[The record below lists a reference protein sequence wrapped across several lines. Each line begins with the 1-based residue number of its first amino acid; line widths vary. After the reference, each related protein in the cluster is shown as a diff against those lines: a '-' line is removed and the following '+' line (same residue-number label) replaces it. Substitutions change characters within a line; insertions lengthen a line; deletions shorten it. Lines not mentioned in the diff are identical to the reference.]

1 MYSIKSI
8 NDGIQNCYDT
18 KEFVLLLDIELFR
31 SWCLQLPEAVL
42 EVSKQKEYYKIYNKT
57 FAMIDTNGIRL
68 KCSPQEYEVA
78 IQIPDIKPSKTYA
91 QYHWIHIY
99 DFRHL
104 YYEDF
109 HEYII
114 HSYET
119 IVSTLPEK
127 IQKSLLEKL
136 SHEIDSPWKD
146 MIGFFFND
154 FMEFFAP
161 EIARDIDWSKAPI
174 FLDKELSQIMKGAK
188 TGKRFVD
195 KLVQVFKNSGEERLV
210 LFHVEVQGQK
220 QSILPDRMHTY
231 SNRLE
236 DMYNMLVASFALL
249 ADDDPKWRPTT
260 YSREIWGTQKYFK
273 FPMIKLMDYLDRFQ
287 ELEVSDNPFAI
298 VVMAHLKMLETK
310 NDYEKRLH
318 WKIELT
324 KMLYARGYTDEKVY
338 ALFKF
343 IDWIMV
349 LPRQLATTY
358 QTTIYKIE
366 EEKKM
371 KYLTSI
377 ELIALKEGREEG
389 REEGKILGQIELLKK
404 IKSMKMLAKD
414 QYNQMMDSLTMQLKE
429 LSQSQISAQTARA

>member
-1 MYSIKSI
+1 MPKEELIHTKM
-8 NDGIQNCYDT
+8 IQRR
-18 KEFVLLLDIELFR
+18 FILLFDIELFR
-31 SWCLQLPEAVL
+31 SWCLELPDAVL
-42 EVSKQKEYYKIYNKT
+42 EISKQKEYYKIHSKT
-57 FAMIDTNGIRL
+57 FAMIDANGIRL
-68 KCSPQEYEVA
+68 KCASQEYDIA
-78 IQIPDIKPSKTYA
+78 IQNPDIKPSKTYA
-91 QYHWIHIY
+91 SSCWIRIC
-99 DFRHL
+99 DFSNL

-119 IVSTLPEK
+119 IVKTLPEK
-127 IQKSLLEKL
+127 IQKKLLEKL

-146 MIGFFFND
+146 MIGIFFND
-154 FMEFFAP
+154 FMKFFAP
-161 EIARDIDWSKAPI
+161 DIARDIDWSKAPI
-174 FLDKELSQIMKGAK
+174 FMDKELSQVMKGAK

-195 KLVQVFKNSGEERLV
+195 KLVQVFKRSGEEHLV

-220 QSILPDRMHTY
+220 QSILPDRMYTY

-236 DMYNMLVASFALL
+236 DMYNMLVASFAIL

-260 YSREIWGTQKYFK
+260 YSREIWGTKKFFK
-273 FPMIKLMDYLDRFQ
+273 FPMIKLLDFYDRWN
-287 ELEVSDNPFAI
+287 ELEKSDNPFAI

-310 NDYEKRLH
+310 KDYEKRLY

-324 KMLYARGYTDEKVY
+324 KRLYARGYTEEKVH

-349 LPRQLATTY
+349 LPRQLATSY
-358 QTTIYKIE
+358 QTTIYNIE

-371 KYLTSI
+371 KYITSI
-377 ELIALKEGREEG
+377 ELIGQRKG

-404 IKSMKMLAKD
+404 FNSMKMLARD
-414 QYNQMMDSLTMQLKE
+414 QYNQMMDSLKLQLKE
-429 LSQSQISAQTARA
+429 LSIAQQSVQTVQA